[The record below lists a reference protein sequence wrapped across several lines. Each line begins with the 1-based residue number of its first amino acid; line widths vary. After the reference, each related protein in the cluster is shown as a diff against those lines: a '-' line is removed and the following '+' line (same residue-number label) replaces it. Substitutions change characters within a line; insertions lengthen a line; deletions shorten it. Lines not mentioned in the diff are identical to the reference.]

1 MTKFQTAD
9 IDRSARPS
17 GCPASER
24 SSDIARSHPLALGRD
39 YAYREFIVDGKIL
52 VSGIKF
58 HGYHGLTRIER
69 EIGVRYSVDVEMTC
83 DLASA
88 VKSDRV
94 KDTIDYRAV
103 HHLVVEVGKGSSYHL
118 IETLASK
125 LLDALLQQ
133 TAASAIL
140 VRVRKET
147 PILDGIVD
155 SVSVEIKKDRP
166 RR

>member
-1 MTKFQTAD
+1 M
-9 IDRSARPS
+9 
-17 GCPASER
+17 E
-24 SSDIARSHPLALGRD
+24 
-39 YAYREFIVDGKIL
+39 GKIL

-83 DLASA
+83 DLTRA
-88 VKSDRV
+88 VVSDRV

-103 HHLVVEVGKGSSYHL
+103 HHLVVEVGKSSSVHL
-118 IETLASK
+118 IETLASR
-125 LLDALLQQ
+125 LLDALLKQ
-133 TAASAIL
+133 TAASSVV

-155 SVSVEIKKDRP
+155 SVSVEMKKDRK